1 MTPQKVDFGGGEADE
16 AIEQR
21 FTLARIRRDLAAGTG
36 WRGAL
41 ASGNGRF
48 RINGAYDEIATGRA
62 SRRMAARL
70 ERASKKRG
78 RGGVK

>member
-1 MTPQKVDFGGGEADE
+1 MTPPKVNFGGGEADE
-16 AIEQR
+16 SIEQR
-21 FTLARIRRDLAAGTG
+21 LTLARVRRDLAAGIG

-62 SRRMAARL
+62 ARRMAARL

-78 RGGVK
+78 RGG